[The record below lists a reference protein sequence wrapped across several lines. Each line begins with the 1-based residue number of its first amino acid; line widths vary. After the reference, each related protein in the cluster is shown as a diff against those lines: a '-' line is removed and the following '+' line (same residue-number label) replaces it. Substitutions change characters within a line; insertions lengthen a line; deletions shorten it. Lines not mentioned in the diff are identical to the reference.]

1 MRKRTWALL
10 TVAAVGTVVFG
21 VPVVYYNTPV
31 PGVGEVTGRYW
42 AVDDTGLPDMPMGDE
57 TFLVIPGATVADVWP
72 AQATHDYSHFEIHQR
87 VAGGDLMA
95 TYGASVVEVQPNGR
109 FRVDAPP
116 GPTIICRGSLIGVD
130 YCSELDLY
138 DGASLRAVSG
148 EGGFSIWVE

>member
-1 MRKRTWALL
+1 MRIRAWALL
-10 TVAAVGTVVFG
+10 ALTAVGAVAVSI
-21 VPVVYYNTPV
+21 PVVYYNTPV

-42 AVDDTGLPDMPMGDE
+42 AVDDTGLPDMPIGDE

-87 VAGGDLMA
+87 VDGDELVA

-116 GPTIICRGSLIGVD
+116 GPTITCRGSLIGVD
-130 YCSELDLY
+130 SCSELDLY
-138 DGASLRAVSG
+138 DGASLRATSG
-148 EGGFSIWVE
+148 VGGFSIWVE